1 LTVNPNV
8 GLSSTANFALS
19 DTQGM
24 SKQRTP
30 HAIAMGQRVKKLR
43 KALDLVQAQLA
54 EQIGVERGTLAGIE
68 VGAYQPGR
76 STLAALA
83 GALGVSMDYLEFGT
97 TVASDDEAAQGLKA
111 KQNSELFAIWT
122 VMDPAEKSALLDYLE
137 RMFGGRLRATDRH
150 EASSAVNVPGT

>member
-1 LTVNPNV
+1 MPRTV
-8 GLSSTANFALS
+8 SREMA
-19 DTQGM
+19 DTQSM

-54 EQIGVERGTLAGIE
+54 EQVGVERGTLAGIE

-83 GALGVSMDYLEFGT
+83 NALGVSMDYLEFGS
-97 TVASDDEAAQGLKA
+97 TVTSDDEATQSLEA
-111 KQNSELFAIWT
+111 KQNTELFAIWA
-122 VMDPAEKSALLDYLE
+122 VMNPTEKSALLDYLE
-137 RMFGGRLRATDRH
+137 QMFGGRLQATDGH
-150 EASSAVNVPGT
+150 EASSAVNVPRT